1 MSATTSPVITNRLWA
16 PPAES
21 TKAMI
26 RTGALVL
33 GFALLTAALA
43 QFELK
48 LSFTPVPITGQTLGV
63 LLAGGAL
70 GMRLGAA
77 SQGLYWVMGLIGLPF
92 YSGGEGGW
100 KAGTGTTMGYLV
112 GFIVAAAL
120 IGYLAERRHD
130 RNLVSSVAAMALGSA
145 IIYILGAG
153 WLAHSLNIPI
163 ATGDANAIA
172 YGVTPFLIGD
182 AIKML
187 LAGALLPAAWSIANR
202 DHPRTPDA

>member
-21 TKAMI
+21 TKAML

-43 QFELK
+43 QFEIK

-100 KAGTGTTMGYLV
+100 EAGTGATMGYLV
-112 GFIVAAAL
+112 GFIAAAAL

-153 WLAHSLNIPI
+153 WLAHSLHIPI

-182 AIKML
+182 TIKML

-202 DHPRTPDA
+202 DRTPDA

>member
-1 MSATTSPVITNRLWA
+1 ML
-16 PPAES
+16 
-21 TKAMI
+21 

-43 QFELK
+43 QFEIK

-100 KAGTGTTMGYLV
+100 KAGTGATMGYLV